1 MLCVLC
7 QRISFSPRALL
18 DQPGQEGTAIAVIHQ
33 TGPKALKETAE
44 SGCHLCTL
52 MWYGLVAKNEESTL
66 PEREIILHI
75 CHDTSV
81 DFFSEDQRDEYR
93 MDAYCGDLKVALELI
108 NLPSKPYRRQKK
120 TSFGFHASLKISVAD

>member
-1 MLCVLC
+1 MLCDLC

-52 MWYGLVAKNEESTL
+52 IWYGLAAKNEESTL
-66 PEREIILHI
+66 PEREIILHV

-81 DFFSEDQRDEYR
+81 DFFTEDQRDEYR
-93 MDAYCGDLKVALELI
+93 MDAYCGDLKVELELT
-108 NLPSKPYRRQKK
+108 NLPGKPLQETKENILRFSCRSQDL
-120 TSFGFHASLKISVAD
+120 SC